1 MQLPH
6 HFLPRSFIVMSL
18 LAAAPSAMAQAAY
31 PAKPLRLLVPFA
43 PGGVSDIVARV
54 VSPRLADALG
64 QSVLVENRV
73 GAGGVIATE
82 LAAKSA
88 PDGYTILTAFDNFAA
103 NPYLYKEAK
112 YDPVKDF
119 TPLALAVRSRLA
131 LVVNAKMGVTTL
143 DEFVRA
149 AKSKGTS
156 MSYATAG
163 GGTSSHLI
171 AEMFKL
177 TTGITPLAVHYK
189 GGAPAMNDLLGGQVD
204 MMIATMSIALQQ
216 VRAGKLTA
224 LAVTSGTRTPLMPG
238 VPAINETYP
247 GFEAQSWV
255 GFVAPAATPRDIVVR
270 LNGEINKATA
280 AADVRGKLE
289 ALGFDLAVGSP
300 DVFGEW
306 IAAESARWAKVISPP
321 AMAWPRG
328 RWLGSVLRR
337 IGCRSPCAFIHQ
349 MRWLSCEMTVTSCSA
364 GTSRTRCSQAVAPS
378 SSMSDT

>member
-6 HFLPRSFIVMSL
+6 HFLPRSFIVMSM

-54 VSPRLADALG
+54 VSPRLGDALG
-64 QSVLVENRV
+64 QSVLIENRV

-306 IAAESARWAKVISPP
+306 IAAESARWAKVIR
-321 AMAWPRG
+321 AAK
-328 RWLGSVLRR
+328 
-337 IGCRSPCAFIHQ
+337 I
-349 MRWLSCEMTVTSCSA
+349 TV
-364 GTSRTRCSQAVAPS
+364 
-378 SSMSDT
+378 D

>member
-6 HFLPRSFIVMSL
+6 HCLPRSFIVMSM

-306 IAAESARWAKVISPP
+306 IAAESARWAKVIR
-321 AMAWPRG
+321 AAK
-328 RWLGSVLRR
+328 
-337 IGCRSPCAFIHQ
+337 I
-349 MRWLSCEMTVTSCSA
+349 TV
-364 GTSRTRCSQAVAPS
+364 
-378 SSMSDT
+378 D